1 MITVPEKAGPPSL
14 DRARPR
20 QSVRNA
26 LRPAQARGQQLP
38 APGAHDGWR
47 CAVLEHEE
55 GIRMC
60 TTVGESPERVYT
72 ASLESGLTTFPMT
85 PLTDDSSE
93 AMVILSD

>member
-1 MITVPEKAGPPSL
+1 
-14 DRARPR
+14 
-20 QSVRNA
+20 
-26 LRPAQARGQQLP
+26 
-38 APGAHDGWR
+38 
-47 CAVLEHEE
+47 
-55 GIRMC
+55 MC